1 MVFIVVVKIILFLSM
16 VVKFTLLYFALNTD
30 KVIRLKKKA
39 VKFIADLRSDRRI
52 YSTTNLILTSEIHI
66 GYAHL

>member
-39 VKFIADLRSDRRI
+39 VKFIAELRSDRRI